1 VRRLRNPI
9 RVCVTPLILLTIV
22 AGMSAAQQTIVVSPE
37 GKVKSL
43 TAAIAMARSGDKLI
57 VKSGTYREPTIIV
70 PKRLDII
77 GSGLPVLDGQN
88 TRPIMTITADSV
100 SVRGI
105 RFTRVGTSFV
115 QDWAAV
121 RVMNATGCAIE
132 NNVIDDTFFAIYLA
146 RVNHCSIKGNAI
158 RGRRTR
164 EMNSGN
170 GIHLWQSTNI
180 EISGNRISGQRDGI
194 YFEFVH
200 NSTISGNVSEKNLR
214 YGLHFMF
221 SDDCRY
227 VNNTFDNNG
236 AGVAVMFT
244 HRVEMIGNR
253 FVNNWGSAAYGL
265 FLKEISDSRVERNIF
280 ARNTVALVAD
290 GANRLQ
296 AIGNEFRDNGWAVR
310 VEASTDEARF
320 SRNNFSA
327 NTFDVAANSSRQ
339 TTTFANNYWDDYN
352 GYDLNRDGIGDVP
365 FHPVRLFS
373 MVVAQN
379 APSIILLRSPFV
391 RLLDT
396 AERVIPVLTPEL
408 LVDASPA
415 MRRFQ

>member
-1 VRRLRNPI
+1 
-9 RVCVTPLILLTIV
+9 
-22 AGMSAAQQTIVVSPE
+22 
-37 GKVKSL
+37 
-43 TAAIAMARSGDKLI
+43 
-57 VKSGTYREPTIIV
+57 
-70 PKRLDII
+70 
-77 GSGLPVLDGQN
+77 
-88 TRPIMTITADSV
+88 MTITADSV

-115 QDWAAV
+115 LDWAAV

-146 RVNHCSIKGNAI
+146 RVNRCSIKGNTI

-170 GIHLWQSTNI
+170 GIHLWESNNV
-180 EISGNRISGQRDGI
+180 EISGNHISGQRDGI

-227 VNNTFDNNG
+227 VDNTFDNNG